1 MKKVVISLFILLFVT
16 ACRGEVDLVG
26 STWVANDNSSYQFFS
41 DGTCEKRTNVRP
53 YSCTYTKSN
62 GVVDITLETGV
73 MESGQ
78 INHDRI
84 IIGSDVY
91 KKGE

>member
-1 MKKVVISLFILLFVT
+1 MKRLFILLGLLFILVGCT
-16 ACRGEVDLVG
+16 GEVDLIG
-26 STWVANDNSSYQFFS
+26 NWVSNDNSEYVFKEA
-41 DGTCEKRTNVRP
+41 GTCEKKINGNSYT
-53 YSCTYTKSN
+53 CTYTKSN
-62 GVVDITLETGV
+62 GVVDIHLSDGT

-78 INHDRI
+78 INPDRI